1 MTNRWWTDSAL
12 RMIRERLLLLK
23 FKKVKKEKNEQK
35 SYALHMATGCKE
47 KDKKKQRKKESPI
60 PSVLLLRQRWQ
71 IRNLYDGRIS
81 AKDLGVTCSRRF
93 SVFFTCPCSSL
104 LKPLHYPSSASFFCF
119 LLYLTPFRLAS
130 STDDT
135 YYFMSHWSGHTV
147 IKVIMLARWESRRY
161 FYMLVWRNAHL
172 CISVS
177 QNTTWRHSLILL
189 ISNPSIILHF
199 VTTFLY
205 SHCESFPKGFPPI
218 LLTSRIFPCFFFFQG
233 RARVPPPQYGSGGEL
248 QWPFAGWCTRPR
260 PPHVSPRGA
269 SRARRG
275 VLQGVD
281 VGDAVAIPRR
291 RFLGAALSSRPLRTP
306 LR

>member
-1 MTNRWWTDSAL
+1 MSKRVTRYIW
-12 RMIRERLLLLK
+12 ERGARRK
-23 FKKVKKEKNEQK
+23 I
-35 SYALHMATGCKE
+35 
-47 KDKKKQRKKESPI
+47 KKQRKKKSPI
-60 PSVLLLRQRWQ
+60 PSVLFLRQRWQ
-71 IRNLYDGRIS
+71 IRNLCDGRIS

-104 LKPLHYPSSASFFCF
+104 LKPLRYPSSASFFCF

-189 ISNPSIILHF
+189 ISDPTIILHF
-199 VTTFLY
+199 VTTFL
-205 SHCESFPKGFPPI
+205 SHCGSFPKGFPPPI
-218 LLTSRIFPCFFFFQG
+218 LLTSRIFPCFFLFPGPCTSTITTIWQRRRVTVAFCWVVHAALATTRLTTRRITRTPRRPTRSG
-233 RARVPPPQYGSGGEL
+233 R
-248 QWPFAGWCTRPR
+248 
-260 PPHVSPRGA
+260 
-269 SRARRG
+269 RRRRRNPSST
-275 VLQGVD
+275 L
-281 VGDAVAIPRR
+281 PRR
-291 RFLGAALSSRPLRTP
+291 RPILTATTHPSPVSK
-306 LR
+306 